1 MKKLDD
7 LKKIMPAA
15 IFIPVLVVMM
25 CIIISLKRY
34 VPSVYSVDAA
44 EEISADKNSMET
56 ETSQESEAETESIT
70 DEETT
75 AALLRNSLT
84 TIEENAK
91 YKDGTYYGS
100 GTGFAGK
107 ITVKVVIENG
117 RIASITIMDTKDG
130 DSFIKSA
137 SGVIK
142 SIIDGQ
148 STNVDVVS
156 GATYS
161 SSGIIEAVRDAL
173 KQAVINSG
181 ASDEISI
188 PLPSVP
194 AGNDTAGGS
203 SVEKTSSQTLASDEN
218 DREYKDG
225 TYYGSGTGFAGTI
238 KVKVII
244 SSGKISDITIIET
257 ADGKDYID
265 SASALLK
272 QIVKKQSTNVDTVSG
287 ATYSSNGLI
296 EAVRDALK
304 DAVIADSTSSETTK
318 KPSDT
323 TTSTTAN
330 QTEETTKGGRFP
342 YKDGVYFGTGEG
354 FRGEI
359 TAAVVIESRTI
370 KYILITEAEDDD
382 TFLSKAKA
390 VINSI
395 MSKQSTDV
403 DTVSG
408 ATYSSNGILEA
419 VKNALAKAKS
429 LSGGGQDT
437 TTPDET
443 KKTTEKKTTGNQ
455 ETTKPQET
463 DSSVTEGKYKDGTYT
478 VVAVCNPD
486 SDGDFEPYDLSV
498 KVTIKSDRVIDV
510 TDVKGT
516 GKGYDSYNDWYIK
529 RAADGTA
536 KYKGVVNS
544 ILDNGSPVA
553 DTVSG
558 ATCSSNAIIEA
569 VKLALKQ
576 AEK

>member
-44 EEISADKNSMET
+44 QEVSADKGSMET
-56 ETSQESEAETESIT
+56 ESSQESEEETESIT

-75 AALLRNSLT
+75 AAILRNSLT
-84 TIEENAK
+84 AIEENAK

-130 DSFIKSA
+130 DGFIKSA

-173 KQAVINSG
+173 KQAVINSST
-181 ASDEISI
+181 SDEINS
-188 PLPSVP
+188 PLPSVT
-194 AGNDTAGGS
+194 AGNDAVGGS
-203 SVEKTSSQTLASDEN
+203 SVEKTSSQTLTADES

-225 TYYGSGTGFAGTI
+225 TYFGSGTGFAGTI
-238 KVKVII
+238 KVKVVI
-244 SSGKISDITIIET
+244 SDGKISDITIIET
-257 ADGKDYID
+257 SDGKDYID

-304 DAVIADSTSSETTK
+304 DAVIADTTSSETTK

-330 QTEETTKGGRFP
+330 QTEKTTKGGRFP

-354 FRGEI
+354 FRGDI

-437 TTPDET
+437 TAPDET

-463 DSSVTEGKYKDGTYT
+463 DSSATEGRYKDGTYT
-478 VVAVCNPD
+478 VAAVCNPD

-498 KVTIKSDRVIDV
+498 KVTIKNDRIVEV

-544 ILDNGSPVA
+544 ILDNGSPAA

>member
-34 VPSVYSVDAA
+34 IPSVYSVDAA
-44 EEISADKNSMET
+44 EEVSADKNGMET
-56 ETSQESEAETESIT
+56 ESSQNSEAETESIT

-75 AALLRNSLT
+75 AALKKNSLT
-84 TIEENAK
+84 DIEENAK

-117 RIASITIMDTKDG
+117 MIASITIVDTKDG

-173 KQAVINSG
+173 KQAVIDNSDSG
-181 ASDEISI
+181 EINS
-188 PLPSVP
+188 PLSSVP
-194 AGNDTAGGS
+194 AGSGTAAGNS
-203 SVEKTSSQTLASDEN
+203 TEKTSLHTLSSDEAGK
-218 DREYKDG
+218 EYKDG

-238 KVKVII
+238 KVKVTV
-244 SSGKISDITIIET
+244 SNGKISDITIIESS
-257 ADGKDYID
+257 DGKDYID
-265 SASALLK
+265 SASTLLK

-304 DAVIADSTSSETTK
+304 NAVIADATSSETTK

-330 QTEETTKGGRFP
+330 QAEETVKGGKFP

-354 FRGEI
+354 FRGDI
-359 TAAVVIESRTI
+359 TAAVVIESKTI

-382 TFLSKAKA
+382 AFLSKAKA
-390 VINSI
+390 VISSI

-429 LSGGGQDT
+429 ITEGGHAT

-463 DSSVTEGKYKDGTYT
+463 DSSVTAGKYKDGTYT

-498 KVTIKSDRVIDV
+498 KVTIKSDRVVEV

-529 RAADGTA
+529 RASDGTA

-544 ILDNGSPVA
+544 ILDNGGPVA
-553 DTVSG
+553 DAVSG

-569 VKLALKQ
+569 VRLALKQ
-576 AEK
+576 AEN

>member
-203 SVEKTSSQTLASDEN
+203 SVVKTSSQTLASDEN

-463 DSSVTEGKYKDGTYT
+463 DTSVTESKYKDGTYT

-498 KVTIKSDRVIDV
+498 KVTIKSDKVIEV